1 MSVLSL
7 RSDRSSY
14 AATAIRDSVQSAMQ
28 NVDNYAGIV
37 EFLAYLGNNEDE
49 VLNGIAVGG
58 SGIASGSPSDGRDKI
73 DSLSGNDKGS
83 NADDN
88 DGLVMGLAFG
98 VPLLAIILATVQSAR
113 SERKRAFN
121 RILQQ
126 SDEEQTKSH
135 RAKKS
140 EDQED
145 PPGSF
150 HEGMHHYLRDGT
162 RYYSSRCRQCREY
175 NCVFLLDNSFTSSRI
190 GAIPEHE
197 PSVERSEQGHRI
209 LPRADL
215 RLGLSQQHMGINVH
229 TCKSATCTRCGPNS
243 PLPIFVPTGVV
254 SRTISYSGSSTT
266 VSSPVSSIHSISAR
280 SSAHSSI
287 HSSMQ
292 SSVNGKSMFTDAP
305 TRTLTGTAFSPMATI
320 TTTMASPNATT
331 FTTAMVSPNAAS
343 ASEPI
348 EASSP

>member
-1 MSVLSL
+1 
-7 RSDRSSY
+7 
-14 AATAIRDSVQSAMQ
+14 MQ
-28 NVDNYAGIV
+28 RADTYAGIV

-49 VLNGIAVGG
+49 VLNGIATSGG
-58 SGIASGSPSDGRDKI
+58 GLASGSPSDGRDKI
-73 DSLSGNDKGS
+73 DNLSGNDKS
-83 NADDN
+83 NADNN
-88 DGLVMGLAFG
+88 DGLLMGLAFG
-98 VPLLAIILATVQSAR
+98 VPLLAIVIATIVSAR

-121 RILQQ
+121 KILQQ
-126 SDEEQTKSH
+126 SDEEQPKSN
-135 RAKKS
+135 RVNNA

-162 RYYSSRCRQCREY
+162 RYYSSRCQQCREY
-175 NCVFLLDNSFTSSRI
+175 NCVFLLDNSFTSSRM

-197 PSVERSEQGHRI
+197 PSIQRSEQGHRI

-229 TCKSATCTRCGPNS
+229 TCKSATCTRCVPNS

-254 SRTISYSGSSTT
+254 SRTISHCGSSTT

-280 SSAHSSI
+280 SSAHSS
-287 HSSMQ
+287 MQ
-292 SSVNGKSMFTDAP
+292 SSVNSKSMFTDAP
-305 TRTLTGTAFSPMATI
+305 TRTLTDTAFSPMATI

-331 FTTAMVSPNAAS
+331 FTNTMVSPNAATIV
-343 ASEPI
+343 SEPTGI